1 MSQDST
7 FSQMSVRS
15 FSGEQLELQNAIKDL
30 FQNKISSTAVSNMV
44 SMLTYKLEERQYKM
58 EQAIE
63 DKSILMKQ
71 GPLITQNLQN
81 IQKIQSL
88 LASAKVAILGAIEK
102 QIAERV
108 TEETQKAAAKENKRL
123 IESMMDNLT
132 SKITTINGNKTI
144 SNVDKQI
151 LLNNLLNEVSH
162 LQNFSETQKEQGR
175 IDEIALYN
183 VTKTF
188 WKSVVSTSS
197 SAILSMTNIS
207 TTAGSSVLSL
217 LNAGTQLTLS
227 AISTQVINV
236 GGKQSPIALA
246 AITALES
253 ASPEAG
259 LIVKALPLIYHGVND
274 LNKILTQIVS
284 DFTGTST
291 QNIVL
296 DNNHTVNDNLEMVS
310 DIIEQP
316 IINNLMDNASNSS
329 QNVNIQDNLSQTLAD
344 SSISEPSL
352 EIITDTI
359 IELPNPASNME
370 IPNNEEVHNTFIQ
383 NTEPSQE
390 QENRKRRYDSDE
402 NSQLS
407 DVTTDNE
414 QKRQRINNQQQYTQ
428 QQYNNN
434 NVNVNENNN
443 NNDNNNNDNNY
454 DDMYGDIYSDVDIG
468 GKSKGKIKRTRK
480 SKRHNLLKSKTQK
493 VKKNKNGIK
502 NNKKS
507 SKITKKGKK
516 KHNKTLKGKMR
527 R

>member
-1 MSQDST
+1 
-7 FSQMSVRS
+7 
-15 FSGEQLELQNAIKDL
+15 
-30 FQNKISSTAVSNMV
+30 
-44 SMLTYKLEERQYKM
+44 M

-310 DIIEQP
+310 EFFIKIKEYFDNIFLISHNP
-316 IINNLMDNASNSS
+316 MINQWA
-329 QNVNIQDNLSQTLAD
+329 
-344 SSISEPSL
+344 
-352 EIITDTI
+352 DTI
-359 IELPNPASNME
+359 
-370 IPNNEEVHNTFIQ
+370 V
-383 NTEPSQE
+383 
-390 QENRKRRYDSDE
+390 
-402 NSQLS
+402 
-407 DVTTDNE
+407 
-414 QKRQRINNQQQYTQ
+414 
-428 QQYNNN
+428 
-434 NVNVNENNN
+434 
-443 NNDNNNNDNNY
+443 
-454 DDMYGDIYSDVDIG
+454 
-468 GKSKGKIKRTRK
+468 KIKKEDNISRVY
-480 SKRHNLLKSKTQK
+480 Q
-493 VKKNKNGIK
+493 
-502 NNKKS
+502 
-507 SKITKKGKK
+507 
-516 KHNKTLKGKMR
+516 
-527 R
+527 